1 MALPV
6 VFLSLARSDGVLE
19 YWSVEKKILPDT
31 GHVKPKR
38 ESSYAVFRI
47 LKFFLQFQSITPAL
61 HYSNTPVI

>member
-31 GHVKPKR
+31 GQVKPKR

-47 LKFFLQFQSITPAL
+47 LKFFLQFQSITLSEP
-61 HYSNTPVI
+61 